1 MHHTHSLLKLMKLM
15 KMKYI
20 VVVQIGLA
28 SALLAITGNAR
39 ASDSSDALAQITGAS
54 FEFRH
59 PGALNDLAELQKI
72 RAHIEAGEEPWTSN
86 FAKLEASRFAQADYQ
101 AHPSAVVSL
110 GATEIN
116 EIDDAV
122 AAYAQ
127 ALLWVLTGEEW
138 HAQKSAEII
147 DVWSRQ
153 LRSYTGLGWYLE
165 PAWTAAPLAEA
176 AEILRATYPQWRGA
190 PTLAKVF
197 NDVFLPILHN
207 RMAFGNR
214 EFAVCNALV
223 AIGVFNEDRAAFYEG
238 INHWL
243 SYVPSYFYIEQDG
256 PQAIKPDYW
265 LTSPSDAYLLELNQG
280 RKYAAQASWSWIHIA
295 QGVESQGDDKTV
307 LTQWSV
313 VEQWQYPGTFLAG
326 YTPETGGRDLG
337 HTENAFLSAVNVA
350 EIAWHQGIDLYS
362 IAADRLK
369 VFMEVTA
376 GIRLG
381 EPISPA
387 AYNGQL
393 NMGNGLSQTY
403 EIAYNH
409 LHNVLGIPLPKTQQL
424 INVAIRQM
432 GPKPI
437 PRPFPSPIP
446 ASLAAPLIWAQAG
459 WTANWE
465 TLTHADLDLPN

>member
-1 MHHTHSLLKLMKLM
+1 MHRAHSLLKFMKI
-15 KMKYI
+15 KYI
-20 VVVQIGLA
+20 VAVLVGLT
-28 SALLAITGNAR
+28 SALLAITVNAR
-39 ASDSSDALAQITGAS
+39 ASESIDALSQITGA

-59 PGALNDLAELQKI
+59 PGALNDLAELRKI
-72 RAHIEAGEEPWTSN
+72 REHIEAGEEPWKSN
-86 FAKLEASRFAQADYQ
+86 FSKLEASPYARADYE

-110 GATEIN
+110 GPTEMNEIN
-116 EIDDAV
+116 DAV

-138 HAQKSAEII
+138 HAQKSAELI
-147 DVWSRQ
+147 DAWSKR
-153 LRSYTGLGWYLE
+153 LRSYVGLGWYLE
-165 PAWTAAPLAEA
+165 PAWTSSPLAEA
-176 AEILRATYPQWRGA
+176 AEILRATYPKWQGA
-190 PTLAKVF
+190 QQLAKIF

-238 INHWL
+238 IDHWL
-243 SYVPSYFYIEQDG
+243 SYVPTYFYVEQDG
-256 PQAIKPDYW
+256 RQARKPDYW
-265 LTSPSDAYLLELNQG
+265 LTSPSDKYLLELNEG
-280 RKYAAQASWSWIHIA
+280 RKSAARTSWIDLA
-295 QGVESQGDDKTV
+295 QRVENQGDDETV
-307 LTQWSV
+307 LTRWSV
-313 VEQWQYPGTFLAG
+313 VEQWRYPGDFLAG

-337 HTENAFLSAVNVA
+337 HTENAFISAVNVA

-381 EPISPA
+381 EPISRA
-387 AYNGQL
+387 AYHGEINL
-393 NMGNGLSQTY
+393 GNGLSQTY

-409 LHNVLGIPLPKTQQL
+409 LHNVLGIRLPKTQQL

-432 GPKPI
+432 GPNRI
-437 PRPFPSPIP
+437 DRPFPPPIP
-446 ASLAAPLIWAQAG
+446 SSLAAPLIWAQAG

-465 TLTHADLDLPN
+465 TLTHGDLDLAN